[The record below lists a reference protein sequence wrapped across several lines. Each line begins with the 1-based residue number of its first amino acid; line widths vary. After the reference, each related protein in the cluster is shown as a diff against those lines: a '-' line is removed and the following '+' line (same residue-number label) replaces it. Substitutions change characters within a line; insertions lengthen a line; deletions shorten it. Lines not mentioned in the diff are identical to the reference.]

1 MINKILVLF
10 LFFGMVFW
18 NCEESEE
25 PLPEDCAGVAGGD
38 NICGC
43 TDSTAI
49 NYDSTATFDDGT
61 CDTITVTQAD
71 IEAAIELVNEAN
83 VHLENVFTNLYD
95 SDEPEDIDGIID
107 LLDFTNAYAL
117 YTEAQTLHPDNEDA
131 NFGVAVTGLMQVVQD
146 QSFNDMI
153 DEWDNYFSNTTL
165 FEADTSNTR
174 VLGRQGFG
182 LPLNADGMRIP
193 ITPFLDMPLRMARMS
208 LDYVPQFSELQN
220 IIRDIMLPYIDAGI
234 AGLEK
239 VEANPDYVFTITSA
253 MQPDVGSSSM
263 ELDLTEVYTIDMM
276 LHAIKAIA
284 NTIIAHNFDFA
295 THDGAGIVAELNL
308 GSDFGTINSTGE
320 AELSAAYAAMQSAIT
335 KLDNAIDF
343 LENESDD
350 QDNDVIA
357 QMENYSDYQD
367 MRDAL
372 DEVNDMITQPTWVTY
387 NENSYDGYYGDY
399 SGTGN
404 YYDYNYEEDSVRVDI
419 SKFYT
424 NPFQDLKEM
433 VPPYVVTEGI
443 DYDWNWVDQ
452 HTSYWQ
458 EGDYDTL
465 YFTMT
470 VTGSDDWL
478 NFEYYRETF
487 PNGDVD
493 TMMWGNIPVPQE
505 VIDAVDQKSDSL
517 VSVYSGYQVNVY
529 LYWSGQYLEDTEVS
543 TSSIIRW
550 YVYEYEFDGASS
562 YPIITWDADNYEDW
576 KNGWPDPTFNGIVP
590 DWTVDDLLEFLDLDD
605 EDDWEKVW
613 D

>member
-1 MINKILVLF
+1 MIKKILVLF

-387 NENSYDGYYGDY
+387 NENSYDGYYGEY
-399 SGTGN
+399 SGN
-404 YYDYNYEEDSVRVDI
+404 YDYNYDYEEDSVRVDI

-443 DYDWNWVDQ
+443 DYDWNWVDE

-458 EGDYDTL
+458 EDDYDSVS
-465 YFTMT
+465 FTIT
-470 VTGSDDWL
+470 VTGSDNWL
-478 NFEYYRETF
+478 DFEYYRETD
-487 PNGDVD
+487 PMGNVD
-493 TMMWGNIPVPQE
+493 TSMWGNIAVPQE

>member
-18 NCEESEE
+18 NCEEAED
-25 PLPEDCAGVAGGD
+25 PEDCAGVAGGD

-49 NYDSTATFDDGT
+49 NYDSAATFDDGT
-61 CDTITVTQAD
+61 CDTVTVSQAD

-83 VHLENVFTNLYD
+83 VDLENIFTNLYD
-95 SDEPEDIDGIID
+95 SDDPEDIDGIID
-107 LLDFTNAYAL
+107 LLDFSNAYAL
-117 YTEAQTLHPDNEDA
+117 YNEAQTLHPDNEDA
-131 NFGVAVTGLMQVVQD
+131 NFGIAVTGLMQVVQD

-153 DEWDNYFSNTTL
+153 DQWDNYFSNTTL
-165 FEADTSNTR
+165 FEADISNTH

-182 LPLNADGMRIP
+182 LPLNAGGMRIP
-193 ITPFLDMPLRMARMS
+193 IGPFLEMPLRMARIS

-343 LENESDD
+343 LEDESDD

-387 NENSYDGYYGDY
+387 NENNSYGYYGDY

-424 NPFQDLKEM
+424 NPLQDLKEM

-443 DYDWNWVDQ
+443 DYEWDWDWYAIDHYEMSN
-452 HTSYWQ
+452 
-458 EGDYDTL
+458 DYDSVSFTITGDSDS
-465 YFTMT
+465 YFY
-470 VTGSDDWL
+470 
-478 NFEYYRETF
+478 FEHWSEMD
-487 PNGDVD
+487 PMGNVD
-493 TMMWGNIPVPQE
+493 TSMWGNIGVPQE
-505 VIDAVDQKSDSL
+505 VIDAVDQKRDSL
-517 VSVYSGYQVNVY
+517 YSVYNGYIIETSAYWDGY
-529 LYWSGQYLEDTEVS
+529 LGDNQKVL
-543 TSSIIRW
+543 IRW
-550 YVYEYEFDGASS
+550 YIYEAELDGASS

-590 DWTVDDLLEFLDLDD
+590 DWTVDDLLEFLGMDD
-605 EDDWEKVW
+605 EDDWIKVW

>member
-1 MINKILVLF
+1 MIKKILVLF

-83 VHLENVFTNLYD
+83 VDLENIFTNLYD
-95 SDEPEDIDGIID
+95 SDEPEDMDGIID

-146 QSFNDMI
+146 QAFNDMI
-153 DEWDNYFSNTTL
+153 DQWDNYFSNTTL

-239 VEANPDYVFTITSA
+239 VEANPDYIFTITSA

-320 AELSAAYAAMQSAIT
+320 AGLSAAYAAMQSAIT
-335 KLDNAIDF
+335 KLNNAIDF
-343 LENESDD
+343 LEDESDD

-372 DEVNDMITQPTWVTY
+372 DEANEMITQPTWVTY
-387 NENSYDGYYGDY
+387 NENNSYGYYGDY

-443 DYDWNWVDQ
+443 DYDWDWDWYSIDDFHESN
-452 HTSYWQ
+452 
-458 EGDYDTL
+458 DYDSVSFTITVDSNS
-465 YFTMT
+465 YFY
-470 VTGSDDWL
+470 
-478 NFEYYRETF
+478 FEYWSTMD
-487 PNGDVD
+487 PMGNVD
-493 TMMWGNIPVPQE
+493 TSMYGNIGVPQE
-505 VIDAVDQKSDSL
+505 VIDAIDQKRDSL
-517 VSVYSGYQVNVY
+517 ASVYNGYMIETSADWGGY
-529 LYWSGQYLEDTEVS
+529 LGDNQKVG
-543 TSSIIRW
+543 IRW
-550 YVYEYEFDGASS
+550 YIYEAEFDGASS